1 MLLCDLERK
10 IQMNEQSHIPE
21 SHQVDPALLE
31 EQMWRNLE
39 FVRDNTHT
47 HTEDLFGAKKMQ
59 SREYPE
65 RTGIRVALDNPLDI
79 AVSSRSEVTQELQA
93 IVGLGSRAAI
103 GIVTARD
110 KRGESASY
118 VSLISANLNP
128 EGRAISLGVLKQGEP
143 FNIGRDLVQN
153 ASGREDL
160 FSGVS
165 GTHCTLE
172 VKGNVLTVI
181 DENSTNGTS
190 VYTNNS
196 NRPGHY
202 LPDIRQWSQP
212 SVESEKML
220 TDEVQA
226 RKIEHLGRFVAK
238 Q

>member
-93 IVGLGSRAAI
+93 IVGLGSRA
-103 GIVTARD
+103 
-110 KRGESASY
+110 
-118 VSLISANLNP
+118 
-128 EGRAISLGVLKQGEP
+128 
-143 FNIGRDLVQN
+143 
-153 ASGREDL
+153 
-160 FSGVS
+160 
-165 GTHCTLE
+165 
-172 VKGNVLTVI
+172 
-181 DENSTNGTS
+181 
-190 VYTNNS
+190 
-196 NRPGHY
+196 
-202 LPDIRQWSQP
+202 
-212 SVESEKML
+212 
-220 TDEVQA
+220 
-226 RKIEHLGRFVAK
+226 
-238 Q
+238 